1 MKNRIYL
8 DYAATTPVDP
18 EVLEVMTAA
27 LRENYGNASSIHTS
41 GRTAHRAVDQ
51 ARRQVAA
58 SVGASP
64 EEIFFTSGGSESNNW
79 ALKGIAM
86 SLREKGRHVITSAIE
101 HHSVLHTCDWLE
113 KQGFEISRLPVDAC
127 GRISPESVLGAIR
140 PDTILISIMM
150 ANNEIGTLE
159 PVTEIGQIAR
169 EKGILFHTDAVQAFG
184 AIPIDTGKSPLD
196 LMSLSAHKIYGPKGV
211 GALYVRKGVRP
222 EALVHGGAQERGRR
236 AGTEN
241 TAGIVGFG
249 KAAEIAAARMEADS
263 SRIRKMRD
271 LLIRGIL
278 TEIPGSRLNGDPVR
292 RLPNNASFSFEDID
306 GEALLLRLDLIGIEG
321 SAGSACTSGSL
332 DPSHVLKAI
341 GLSREQALGSLRL
354 TLGRETGEN
363 DIQEVI
369 RRIAPIVTDLRAMRT
384 VS

>member
-27 LRENYGNASSIHTS
+27 LRENYGNASSIHAS

-184 AIPIDTGKSPLD
+184 AIPIDTGKTPLD

>member
-1 MKNRIYL
+1 M
-8 DYAATTPVDP
+8 
-18 EVLEVMTAA
+18 
-27 LRENYGNASSIHTS
+27 
-41 GRTAHRAVDQ
+41 
-51 ARRQVAA
+51 
-58 SVGASP
+58 
-64 EEIFFTSGGSESNNW
+64 
-79 ALKGIAM
+79 
-86 SLREKGRHVITSAIE
+86 ITSAIE

-184 AIPIDTGKSPLD
+184 AIPIDTGKTPLD

-263 SRIRKMRD
+263 SRIREMRN

>member
-27 LRENYGNASSIHTS
+27 LRENYGNASSIHAS
-41 GRTAHRAVDQ
+41 GRTAHRALDQ

-86 SLREKGRHVITSAIE
+86 SLREKGRHVITGAIE

-184 AIPIDTGKSPLD
+184 AIPIDTGKTPLD

-263 SRIRKMRD
+263 SRIRELRD